1 MPRINKVI
9 ELLEQGQ
16 IPFYH
21 GVKELSYEEGVR
33 MARTWA
39 DYVQVDMEHGPI
51 DMLGLRAFMQGLV
64 AGGPTPSGH
73 RTPTVSVLLPTNGT
87 SEHEVRANAWQI
99 KQALAAGVQSILLC
113 HAESPDAARAFVE
126 SARFP
131 FHTLGVG
138 EGLGVGR
145 RGGGGQASAA
155 AIWGLSVQEYMKKAD
170 VWPLNPEGEIW
181 LGLNIEDQRCL
192 ANAEASTK
200 VPGVAYVEWGP
211 GDMGLSFG
219 YPDAHDP
226 PYPPEVED
234 ARVRILAACKKSGVA
249 FRSLLT
255 AADFVD
261 RVGEGVKLGM
271 MMGKEGQ
278 NVADLVRNHYGRT
291 MPW

>member
-33 MARTWA
+33 MAMTWA

-145 RGGGGQASAA
+145 RGGRRPGLGGGHMGAVGAGVYEEGRRLA
-155 AIWGLSVQEYMKKAD
+155 
-170 VWPLNPEGEIW
+170 PEP
-181 LGLNIEDQRCL
+181 RR
-192 ANAEASTK
+192 
-200 VPGVAYVEWGP
+200 
-211 GDMGLSFG
+211 GDMAGGS
-219 YPDAHDP
+219 
-226 PYPPEVED
+226 
-234 ARVRILAACKKSGVA
+234 
-249 FRSLLT
+249 T
-255 AADFVD
+255 
-261 RVGEGVKLGM
+261 
-271 MMGKEGQ
+271 
-278 NVADLVRNHYGRT
+278 
-291 MPW
+291 